1 VADTTS
7 IQTLFDGDARTIIKI
22 VGVSDGTGLAASLLV
37 DVSILRGAP
46 TQVNIE
52 RIEWDISGLQV
63 EILFDGLSWQDA
75 CEKEKEFI
83 SLYGRI
89 DKHNGILVNLTDGGD
104 GAFGV
109 IMSEE
114 RKKQIS
120 ELAKGNKSRT
130 GQKTSEET
138 KKKMSEAQ
146 KGLKRKPFTEQ
157 GWENFM
163 KARIS
168 TRGRKQSIEEIENRR
183 KSLIGIPRTQEWKDK
198 ISKANKGKTMSEEA
212 KKKMSDYWKGRKRK
226 PMSEETKRKIGEAN
240 RKKNNL

>member
-1 VADTTS
+1 MAYLYRHIRLDKNEPFYIGIGS
-7 IQTLFDGDARTIIKI
+7 DENYKRANDKSGRNKI
-22 VGVSDGTGLAASLLV
+22 WKGITNK
-37 DVSILRGAP
+37 
-46 TQVNIE
+46 TQYE
-52 RIEWDISGLQV
+52 V